1 MTTENGRASDE
12 AQIHKLIED
21 RVEAVRDKDLARAM
35 ASVGPEIL
43 SFDVV
48 NPLRYSGSEALRQRA
63 QAWFSSYQGPI
74 GFEVRD
80 LSITAGHDVAFSY
93 SLNRVV
99 GTLTD
104 GTRIDMWWRSTV
116 GYRKVDG
123 RWLTTHEHNS
133 VPFNPENGKASLDL
147 KP

>member
-1 MTTENGRASDE
+1 MTTKTGRPSDE
-12 AQIHKLIED
+12 AQIRKLIED
-21 RVEAVRDKDLARAM
+21 RVEAVRAKDLARAM
-35 ASVGPEIL
+35 ASVGPDIL

-48 NPLRYSGSEALRQRA
+48 NPLRYAGSEALRQRA
-63 QAWFSSYQGPI
+63 QAWLSSYQGPI

-80 LSITAGHDVAFSY
+80 LSITAGDDVAFSH
-93 SLNRVV
+93 SLNRVI

-116 GYRKVDG
+116 GYRRVDG
-123 RWLTTHEHNS
+123 RWRITHEHNS
-133 VPFNPENGKASLDL
+133 VPFNPETGKAALDL